1 MITLRVC
8 RVEAWAGK
16 GRVWRRSDT
25 MPVPIVTENHD
36 GVKFWIKRRQPWSSR
51 INQRG
56 SGGGEWESG
65 VVFSSSASF
74 APAGEIVM
82 LIESLL
88 ACELRERLCT
98 ILGGEVDANPRFGND
113 CFPLTTTN
121 YVVRMRFI
129 IIIIIISESLL
140 FGDDCEEYKSK

>member
-1 MITLRVC
+1 
-8 RVEAWAGK
+8 
-16 GRVWRRSDT
+16 
-25 MPVPIVTENHD
+25 
-36 GVKFWIKRRQPWSSR
+36 VKFWIKRRQPWSSR

-74 APAGEIVM
+74 APAGETVM

-98 ILGGEVDANPRFGND
+98 ILGGEVDANPRVGND
-113 CFPLTTTN
+113 YFPLPTTN
-121 YVVRMRFI
+121 YVVRVRIFLFF
-129 IIIIIISESLL
+129 IIISEFST
-140 FGDDCEEYKSK
+140 FRR

>member
-8 RVEAWAGK
+8 RVEAWVGK
-16 GRVWRRSDT
+16 GRAWRRSDT

-36 GVKFWIKRRQPWSSR
+36 GLKFWIKRRQPWSSR

-56 SGGGEWESG
+56 SGGGE

-98 ILGGEVDANPRFGND
+98 ILGGEGDANPRVGND
-113 CFPLTTTN
+113 YFPLSTTN
-121 YVVRMRFI
+121 YVVRVRIFLFFI
-129 IIIIIISESLL
+129 FISEFST
-140 FGDDCEEYKSK
+140 FRG

>member
-1 MITLRVC
+1 MGAVLRWVGEGEV
-8 RVEAWAGK
+8 R
-16 GRVWRRSDT
+16 T
-25 MPVPIVTENHD
+25 HD

-51 INQRG
+51 INQSG

-98 ILGGEVDANPRFGND
+98 ILGGEVDANPRVGND
-113 CFPLTTTN
+113 YFPLPTTN
-121 YVVRMRFI
+121 YVVRVMIFYFL
-129 IIIIIISESLL
+129 LL
-140 FGDDCEEYKSK
+140 F

>member
-1 MITLRVC
+1 MDAVLRWVGEGEV
-8 RVEAWAGK
+8 R
-16 GRVWRRSDT
+16 T
-25 MPVPIVTENHD
+25 HD

-56 SGGGEWESG
+56 SGGEWESG

-98 ILGGEVDANPRFGND
+98 ILGGEVDANLRVGND
-113 CFPLTTTN
+113 CFLLPTTN
-121 YVVRMRFI
+121 YAVRVRIFLFF
-129 IIIIIISESLL
+129 IIISEFST
-140 FGDDCEEYKSK
+140 FRR